1 MGISE
6 RTYWELL
13 IKRGLGRLLV
23 LARLLESPAHGYAIA
38 RSLKDIYPGCCE
50 PSDAMIYPMLK
61 QLYEGGYVA
70 CEARSTEGG
79 RPQKL

>member
-1 MGISE
+1 MDIHD
-6 RTYWELL
+6 RPYWEML
-13 IKRGLGRLLV
+13 IKRSIGRLLV
-23 LARLLESPAHGYAIA
+23 LARLLEGPSYGYAIA